1 MLTLKDYTQYNFQCT
16 YNVVPQ
22 LSRHF
27 QDFVFNSVTVVGS
40 SRPIVSGNNNKDS
53 VTITFIAAN
62 IAAGPQDIYS
72 A

>member
-1 MLTLKDYTQYNFQCT
+1 ME
-16 YNVVPQ
+16 NVNI
-22 LSRHF
+22 HF
-27 QDFVFNSVTVVGS
+27 LDGSLCLYQAFNSATVVGS
-40 SRPIVSGNNNKDS
+40 SRPIVSGNDNKDS

>member
-1 MLTLKDYTQYNFQCT
+1 MILFKK
-16 YNVVPQ
+16 
-22 LSRHF
+22 
-27 QDFVFNSVTVVGS
+27 
-40 SRPIVSGNNNKDS
+40 NNKDS